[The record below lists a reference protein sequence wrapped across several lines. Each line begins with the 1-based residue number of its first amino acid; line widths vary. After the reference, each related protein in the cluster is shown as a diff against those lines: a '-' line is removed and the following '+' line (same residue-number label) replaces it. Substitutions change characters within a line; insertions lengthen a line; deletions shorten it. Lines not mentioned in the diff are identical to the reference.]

1 MEKILILMSTYNGE
15 KYLCEQITSLLKQE
29 GVSVR
34 ILVRDDG
41 SSDNTTSLLN
51 EYQRQGHLR
60 WYSGTN
66 LRPAKSFMNLLINAP
81 EEEYYA
87 FCDQDDVWMPEK
99 LKVAI
104 EKIKGIN
111 GPALYCSDTILVDS
125 HLNLIRKANLKAEGS
140 FVESLISNPV
150 TGCTMVFNKALRDI
164 VIQYEPDVIDM
175 HDWWIYRVCM
185 AIGGFYYFDK
195 TPQIKYRQHG
205 ANVVGGQ
212 NSMMKVIKRRISYL
226 LRPSIGIRYAMAHE
240 LYIGYYSLM
249 SDKNREILDMFVAY
263 KDSFANTIKL
273 AFSNQIVLDNHILK
287 RNFRNAVLLRK
298 F

>member
-1 MEKILILMSTYNGE
+1 MKKILILMSTYNGE

-29 GVSVR
+29 GVAVR

-51 EYQRQGHLR
+51 EYQRQGHLK
-60 WYSGTN
+60 WYSGIN

-104 EKIKGIN
+104 EKIKGIK

-185 AIGGFYYFDK
+185 AIGGYFFFDK
-195 TPQIKYRQHG
+195 QSYIFYRQHEN
-205 ANVVGGQ
+205 NVIGGQ
-212 NSMMKVIKRRISYL
+212 GSAFSRKKRHLKALFSKDE
-226 LRPSIGIRYAMAHE
+226 GIRFLMAKE
-240 LYIGYYSLM
+240 LYRGFYDIM
-249 SDKNREILDMFVAY
+249 PQINCRILDMFVSY
-263 KDSFANTIKL
+263 KNSFFNTYRLATSPQISMMDDSTLNTFK
-273 AFSNQIVLDNHILK
+273 K
-287 RNFRNAVLLRK
+287 AVILRK